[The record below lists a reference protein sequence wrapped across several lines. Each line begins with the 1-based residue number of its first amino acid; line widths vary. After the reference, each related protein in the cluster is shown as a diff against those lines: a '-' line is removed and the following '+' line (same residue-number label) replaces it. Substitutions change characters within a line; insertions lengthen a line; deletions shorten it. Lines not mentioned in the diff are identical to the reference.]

1 MLPTLKKR
9 RDFLRAARTG
19 VKSVTPGLVLQVRPN
34 AEADAMAD
42 GIRVGFTVSRKVGNA
57 VARNRARRRLRAVAE
72 RVLGPGA
79 RRGMDYVLI
88 GRRATIARPF
98 EALVEDLKTAL
109 ERADAALAGGGS
121 ARGRPGGG
129 DRTRRD

>member
-9 RDFLRAARTG
+9 RDFLRAAAAG

-34 AEADAMAD
+34 GEAEATAG

-72 RVLGPGA
+72 RVLGERA
-79 RRGMDYVLI
+79 RRGRDYVLI
-88 GRRATIARPF
+88 GRRGTVTRPF
-98 EALVEDLKTAL
+98 GALMEDLEKAVA
-109 ERADAALAGGGS
+109 RADAALADGR
-121 ARGRPGGG
+121 RGR
-129 DRTRRD
+129 DRP

>member
-9 RDFLRAARTG
+9 RDFLRAAEAG

-34 AEADAMAD
+34 GDAEGTEG

-72 RVLGPGA
+72 RVLGGDARPG
-79 RRGMDYVLI
+79 RDYVLI
-88 GRRATIARPF
+88 GRRATPTRPF
-98 EALVEDLKTAL
+98 GALMEDLEMAVA
-109 ERADAALAGGGS
+109 RADAALADGR
-121 ARGRPGGG
+121 RGQDKP
-129 DRTRRD
+129 

>member
-9 RDFLRAARTG
+9 RDFLRAAAAG

-34 AEADAMAD
+34 GEAEATAG

-72 RVLGPGA
+72 RVLGERA
-79 RRGMDYVLI
+79 RRGRDYVLI
-88 GRRATIARPF
+88 GRRDTVTRPF
-98 EALVEDLKTAL
+98 GALMKDLEKAVA
-109 ERADAALAGGGS
+109 RADAALAEGPR
-121 ARGRPGGG
+121 RGRDKP
-129 DRTRRD
+129 